1 MAENYEYRA
10 VKKLTSLTIGSVIMF
25 VILGVFF
32 MLVLTSIVS
41 VSGDEVGIVERKL
54 LGGDL
59 PEGRVLA
66 VDGENGIQAQVLP
79 PGWHVK
85 WKWLYNVKKIKWTQ
99 IKDGHVGLLTAKDGR
114 SLPPDTIY
122 APLWEDPDKMAGDA
136 KYFLTE
142 GNGYKGPQL
151 SVLTPGNYRINT
163 ELFAIKQVPLVDV
176 QTGMV
181 AVVKSNVGEQVET
194 EDRLVEVGQRGIWN
208 KPWIEGQYYANTDA
222 DNVAAYEITMID
234 TRQVKVS
241 YTADVELGERGGNQ
255 PLKPIDVKTLDG
267 FSFPVDVRLIYKIEG
282 KNAPMVVSDIG
293 SDEMVLDKLVTPR
306 VRAIFRNN
314 AEKVKALDYIQLRSL
329 QEKQSA
335 SMLKEELAKYGITV
349 LEISIGNVG
358 DEASLGALLKTQTDR
373 EIALQ
378 QQATFEV
385 QRQAAEIEKALKK
398 TTQEA
403 EEEIRLA
410 TAAYAVMIA
419 DEEKKQVLIQAAAEA
434 EQITIVAKAKADAY
448 RLIVEAIGME
458 NAALIEIMK
467 LVSENNI
474 RITPEVM
481 VGGSGADG
489 MTDAL
494 MGTIMRDKISG
505 RTGTK

>member
-1 MAENYEYRA
+1 MDMPDNYEYRA

-41 VSGDEVGIVERKL
+41 IGGDEVGIVERKL

-114 SLPPDTIY
+114 SLPPNTIY
-122 APLWEDPDKMAGDA
+122 APEWTDPDKMAGDA

-163 ELFAIKQVPLVDV
+163 ELFEIKQVPIVDV
-176 QTGMV
+176 NTGMV
-181 AVVKSNVGEQVET
+181 AVVKSNVGEAMVT
-194 EDRLVEVGQRGIWN
+194 EERLVKVGQRGIWN
-208 KPWIEGQYYANTDA
+208 KPWTEGQYYANTDA
-222 DNVAAYEITMID
+222 YDVTMID

-255 PLKPIDVKTLDG
+255 PLKPIDVKTQDG
-267 FSFPVDVRLIYKIEG
+267 FSFPVDVRLIYRIEG
-282 KNAPMVVSDIG
+282 KNAPIVVAEIG
-293 SDEMVLDKLVTPR
+293 SDEMILDKLVTPK

-314 AEKVKALDYIQLRSL
+314 AEKVKAMDYVQLRSV

-335 SMLKEELAKYGITV
+335 SMLEEELAKYGITV

-358 DEASLGALLKTQTDR
+358 DEKSLGELLKTQTDR

-378 QQATFEV
+378 QQTTFGV
-385 QRQAAEIEKALKK
+385 QQQAAEIEKALKK

-410 TAAYAVMIA
+410 TAAYAVKVA
-419 DEEKKQVLIQAAAEA
+419 DEEKKQILIQASAEA
-434 EQITIVAKAKADAY
+434 EQIAIVAKAKADAY
-448 RLIVEAIGME
+448 NLIAEAIGTE

-467 LVSENNI
+467 LVAENNI

-481 VGGSGADG
+481 VGGSGTNG

-505 RTGTK
+505 KTGTK

>member
-1 MAENYEYRA
+1 MDMAENYEYKA
-10 VKKLTSLTIGSVIMF
+10 VKKLTSLTIGSVVMF
-25 VILGVFF
+25 VILGIAF

-41 VSGDEVGIVERKL
+41 VGGDEVGIVERKL

-59 PEGRVLA
+59 PDGRVLA

-79 PGWHVK
+79 PGWHIK
-85 WKWLYNVKKIKWTQ
+85 WKWLYNVKKIKWTE

-114 SLPPDTIY
+114 SLPRGTIY

-163 ELFAIKQVPLVDV
+163 ELFDIKQVPIVDV
-176 QTGMV
+176 KTGMV
-181 AVVKSNVGEQVET
+181 AVIKSNVGEKIET

-208 KPWIEGQYYANTDA
+208 KPWTADQYYANT
-222 DNVAAYEITMID
+222 NAYDITMID

-241 YTADVELGERGGNQ
+241 YTADVELGERGELQ
-255 PLKPIDVKTLDG
+255 PLKPIIVKTADG
-267 FSFPVDVRLIYKIEG
+267 FSFPVEVRLIYRIEG
-282 KNAPMVVSDIG
+282 ANAPKVVSEIG

-306 VRAIFRNN
+306 LRSIFINN
-314 AEKVKALDYIQLRSL
+314 AEKVKALDYIKLRSV

-335 SMLKEELAKYGITV
+335 SMLREELAKYGITV
-349 LEISIGNVG
+349 LEIGIDAVG

-378 QQATFEV
+378 QQSTFEV
-385 QRQAAEIEKALKK
+385 QQQAAEIEKALKK
-398 TTQEA
+398 TKQEA

-410 TAAYAVMIA
+410 TAAYDVLIA
-419 DEEKKQVLIQAAAEA
+419 EEEKKQILIEAEA
-434 EQITIVAKAKADAY
+434 EAAQIKIVAQAKADAY

-467 LVSENNI
+467 LVAENQI

-481 VGGSGADG
+481 VGGSGTDG

-505 RTGTK
+505 KTGTK

>member
-1 MAENYEYRA
+1 MEGNYEYKA
-10 VKKLTSLTIGSVIMF
+10 VNKLTSLTIGSVITF
-25 VILGVFF
+25 VILGIFL

-41 VSGDEVGIVERKL
+41 IGGDEVGIVERKL

-85 WKWLYNVKKIKWTQ
+85 WKWIYNVKQVKWTE

-122 APLWEDPDKMAGDA
+122 APEWEDPDKMAGDA
-136 KYFLTE
+136 EYFLTE

-151 SVLTPGNYRINT
+151 SVLKPGNYRINT
-163 ELFAIKQVPLVDV
+163 ELFDIRQVPIVDV
-176 QTGMV
+176 KTGMV
-181 AVVKSNVGEQVET
+181 AVIKSNVGEKIVTGKQ
-194 EDRLVEVGQRGIWN
+194 LVEVGQRGIWD
-208 KPWIEGQYYANTDA
+208 KPWTADQYYANTDA
-222 DNVAAYEITMID
+222 YDITMID

-241 YTADVELGERGGNQ
+241 YTADIELGERGGSQ

-267 FSFPVDVRLIYKIEG
+267 FSFPVDVRLIYRIEG
-282 KNAPMVVSDIG
+282 ENAPKVVAEIG
-293 SDEMVLDKLVTPR
+293 SDEMVLDKLVTPK

-314 AEKVKALDYIQLRSL
+314 AEKVKALDYIQLRSV

-358 DEASLGALLKTQTDR
+358 DEESLGALLKTQTDR

-378 QQATFEV
+378 EQATFEV
-385 QRQAAEIEKALKK
+385 QQQAAEIEKDLKK

-410 TAAYAVMIA
+410 TAAYAVKIA
-419 DEEKKQVLIQAAAEA
+419 DEEKKQILIQAEAEA
-434 EQITIVAKAKADAY
+434 EQIKIVAQAKADAY
-448 RLIVEAIGME
+448 KLIVEAIGQE
-458 NAALIEIMK
+458 NAALIEVMK
-467 LVSENNI
+467 LVAENNI
-474 RITPEVM
+474 QITPEVM
-481 VGGSGADG
+481 VGGSGKDG

-494 MGTIMRDKISG
+494 MGTILREKISAG
-505 RTGTK
+505 SKGTK